1 MNDDDRPEKTMIRL
15 NPTPLSSIVIGLSL
29 AICAAPTPSSINR
42 PPQDLSSPQQSAPAL
57 AGGKLSKPSHTASFP
72 ASVWFDARSPIW
84 ANGHFAKLTLGDFPA
99 GIEVYDRNAKLVSQ
113 TYVSIPG
120 ATQLWLVGA
129 IPTSD
134 GGAIASGQFSN
145 DEETTYFL
153 ARTSPSGGVV
163 STLRT
168 QTFIAARMCQAND
181 GTIWTLGRDPEKESA
196 KDTDYA
202 LVRQFSF
209 EKGLLHTYVPRSSVN
224 LSNDGTLGA
233 GEGPSSA
240 FLSCGKDRISIF
252 FNQTDE
258 YFEIDPSKE
267 TLRRWKMS
275 MAPLADGRVTGLTVT
290 DAGRVYASLFEI
302 KNDTDIKTHG
312 LFELRAEP
320 NVPTGEW
327 LLINDT
333 LNSQPRLD
341 DAPRGSF
348 FRLWGA
354 DNEDLLIRRLFDPDI
369 SWVRVVN
376 H

>member
-1 MNDDDRPEKTMIRL
+1 
-15 NPTPLSSIVIGLSL
+15 L
-29 AICAAPTPSSINR
+29 AISSAPFPSSAKHAAQD
-42 PPQDLSSPQQSAPAL
+42 PKSQPQSTSNASA
-57 AGGKLSKPSHTASFP
+57 GQLSKPFRTASFP

-129 IPTSD
+129 IPTGE

-168 QTFIAARMCQAND
+168 QSFVAARICQTSD
-181 GTIWTLGRDPEKESA
+181 GTVWTLGRDPEKESA
-196 KDTDYA
+196 NDTDYA

-209 EKGLLHTYVPRSSVN
+209 GKGLLHTYVPRSSVN
-224 LSNDGTLGA
+224 LSNDGALGA

-240 FLSCGKDRISIF
+240 FLSCGKDRISVF
-252 FNQTDE
+252 FNQTNE

-267 TLRRWKMS
+267 SLKRWKMD
-275 MAPLADGRVTGLTVT
+275 MAPLSDGRVTGLTAT

-312 LFELRAEP
+312 LFELKAEP
-320 NVPTGEW
+320 NVPTGKW
-327 LLINDT
+327 LLINGT
-333 LNSQPRLD
+333 LNSQPRPD

-354 DNEDLLIRRLFDPDI
+354 DNEDLLIRRLFAPDI